1 MSNINYQPGLT
12 QTINANLLK
21 ILNRW
26 LIINFVL
33 LAVKSTAG
41 PMASSVDALISASRV
56 FASEEMF
63 DADFTIPRQ
72 PFNEQV
78 SQL

>member
-1 MSNINYQPGLT
+1 M
-12 QTINANLLK
+12 
-21 ILNRW
+21 
-26 LIINFVL
+26 L

-63 DADFTIPRQ
+63 DADLTIPRQ